1 MICLGMVSLTPS
13 NVRRIRCFRRHL
25 THFPHT
31 NKKKYHGHH
40 AHSCARGPFCA
51 GGRVS
56 GRYRSFCFVFRQ
68 TERIKRRAHCHF
80 ARRPLSMALVRTDNY
95 VNTHQ
100 TIMFGIGAR
109 CDDRDG
115 DGKAVIA
122 GIDFFVSSYK
132 RVDKFVIS
140 VLFAFSTNQI

>member
-1 MICLGMVSLTPS
+1 MFPTPS
-13 NVRRIRCFRRHL
+13 NTLSAHKQ
-25 THFPHT
+25 
-31 NKKKYHGHH
+31 KKIPWT
-40 AHSCARGPFCA
+40 SRSFMRARA
-51 GGRVS
+51 ILRGRVS